1 MFVSRYDF
9 FHKKKKKKKKHHWS
23 QKNALNIYINFLG
36 KVIFTLGKWFK
47 AFSHLEKDFGTPLKY
62 IHKKNKYISSR
73 VTLNEYLGHNK
84 GDPDLGF
91 TSKKCMHFY

>member
-9 FHKKKKKKKKHHWS
+9 FHKKKKNKKQKHQWS
-23 QKNALNIYINFLG
+23 QKNALNILG

-47 AFSHLEKDFGTPLKY
+47 AFSDLEKDFGTPLKY
-62 IHKKNKYISSR
+62 IHKKNKYIYSR